1 MKKIVFLT
9 GTRADFGKIRS
20 IILSLIDTKKFKVD
34 VFVTGMHLLHR
45 YGYTIEEIKK
55 VGIGRLFK
63 FSNQNTNYESEVRM
77 DEILSKTIKGFSKY
91 VKKNKPDLI
100 MLHGDRLEALAGAIV
115 GAYNNILIGH
125 IEGGEVSGTI
135 DNSIRHAVSKLS
147 HLHFVSN
154 NAHKRRL
161 IQLGEAKKNIFVIGS
176 PDIDIMISKELPS
189 IHKVKR
195 IYKIK
200 FDNYSILIFHPVTTE
215 ISKLKKQSKILF
227 NTLKK
232 SKNNYIIIYP
242 NNDLGSNIIINELL
256 KLKNEKRFK
265 ILKTMRLTY
274 FLTLLKNTEFIIGN
288 SSAGVREA
296 PFYGVHSINIG
307 SRQQNRFNNQAIK
320 NVKFNQKEILKA
332 IKTSLKKKR
341 FKPDNHFGDG
351 NSCKKFVRIVM
362 GKNIWKTRIQ
372 KNFVDN
378 SYFDATL

>member
-189 IHKVKR
+189 IRKVKR

>member
-189 IHKVKR
+189 IRKVKR

-242 NNDLGSNIIINELL
+242 NNDLGSNIIISELL

>member
-242 NNDLGSNIIINELL
+242 NNDLGSNIIISELL

-296 PFYGVHSINIG
+296 PFYGVHSVNIG